1 MTRSASIS
9 ITLALIGALAAAVVA
24 LYLFNAAGR
33 QTPVRAAASQVTS
46 QTTRPAFAHE
56 DSHVPTRIDP
66 APAHEDS
73 YLPAPLQPAPA
84 HEDSHLP

>member
-1 MTRSASIS
+1 MTRSPSIS
-9 ITLALIGALAAAVVA
+9 ITLALIAAVATAVVA
-24 LYLFNAAGR
+24 LYFFNTSGR
-33 QTPVRAAASQVTS
+33 QTPVRAAASQVTV

-66 APAHEDS
+66 ALAHEDS
-73 YLPAPLQPAPA
+73 HLPAPPQPAPA